1 MSEKLEINLKVWG
14 MSFDELNTMSYEEIK
29 KLAGMNSSLLFTI
42 MNEITNIETV
52 REYLQDNKRSLV

>member
-1 MSEKLEINLKVWG
+1 MSKKLEINLKVWG

-29 KLAGMNSSLLFTI
+29 KLTGMNSSLLFTI
-42 MNEITNIETV
+42 MSEITNIETV

>member
-1 MSEKLEINLKVWG
+1 MSKKLEINLKVWG

-29 KLAGMNSSLLFTI
+29 KLAGMNKSLLFTI

>member
-1 MSEKLEINLKVWG
+1 MSKKLEINLKVWG
-14 MSFDELNTMSYEEIK
+14 MSFDELNTMSYEEIT
-29 KLAGMNSSLLFTI
+29 KLSGMNRSLLFTI

>member
-1 MSEKLEINLKVWG
+1 MSKKLEINLKVWR
-14 MSFDELNTMSYEEIK
+14 MSFDELNTMSYEEIT
-29 KLAGMNSSLLFTI
+29 KLSGMNRSLLFTI

>member
-1 MSEKLEINLKVWG
+1 MSKKLEINLKVWG

-29 KLAGMNSSLLFTI
+29 KLAGMNRSLLFTI
-42 MNEITNIETV
+42 MSEITNIETV

>member
-1 MSEKLEINLKVWG
+1 MSKQLEINLKLWG
-14 MSFDELNTMSYEEIK
+14 MSFDELNTMSYEEIT
-29 KLAGMNSSLLFTI
+29 KLSGMNRSLLFTI